1 MKEFLRAWR
10 SVLVGMPL
18 VVALSWMLA
27 APGESYAVT
36 VALLVGINIVLAVS
50 LNLVNGFTGQF
61 SLGHAG
67 FMALGAYLSAYLT
80 TSLAKYDIG
89 GLPPA
94 VSDQLVFLLAM
105 ITGGILAGVVGFLVG
120 LPSLRLR
127 GDYLAIVTL
136 GFNEIIRVLIEN
148 TDAVG
153 GAAGFSNIPNRVG
166 FAWVYAVVILTIL
179 MAQRL
184 HESTHGRAF
193 LSVREDEIAAEAMG
207 IHTTRYKVR
216 AFVTSSFL
224 AGIAGALF
232 AHSQA
237 YLNPKSFTYLKSTEV
252 VVMVVLGGMG
262 SISGS
267 VIAAIVLTL
276 LPEGLRS
283 VQGLAVDA
291 FATIDLPSYSPAAR
305 AVMEPVIHVLSQ
317 DLRMVIYSGL
327 LVVLM
332 LSRPQGLFGKR
343 EIWEVLRSWRARQIL
358 KNAQG

>member
-1 MKEFLRAWR
+1 MGVAWRAWR
-10 SVLVGMPL
+10 SIVIGIPL
-18 VVALSWMLA
+18 VMGLSLLLP
-27 APGESYAVT
+27 APGQSYAVT

-67 FMALGAYLSAYLT
+67 FMALGAYVSAFIT
-80 TSLAKYDIG
+80 KNAAQYDVG

-94 VSDQLVFLLAM
+94 LSDALVFLLALLV
-105 ITGGILAGVVGFLVG
+105 GGAFAGVCGFLVG

-136 GFNEIIRVLIEN
+136 GFNEIIRVMIEN
-148 TDAVG
+148 TPSVG
-153 GAAGFSNIPNRVG
+153 GAAGYSNIPARVG
-166 FAWVYAVVILTIL
+166 FAWVFGAVIVTVEL
-179 MAQRL
+179 ARRL

-193 LSVREDEIAAEAMG
+193 LSVREDEIAAESMG
-207 IHTTRYKVR
+207 IHTTFYKVT

-224 AGIAGALF
+224 AGVAGALF

-283 VQGLAVDA
+283 VQGLLVSFFDSLNIQQMGSTAQAV
-291 FATIDLPSYSPAAR
+291 L
-305 AVMEPVIHVLSQ
+305 EPLHYVFTQ
-317 DLRMVIYSGL
+317 DLRMVIYSAL
-327 LVVLM
+327 LVILM
-332 LSRPQGLFGKR
+332 LSRPTGLFGKQ
-343 EIWEVLRSWRARQIL
+343 EMWQVLRAWSARRAL
-358 KNAQG
+358 KAAN